1 MFMKRWL
8 KSVRVWIFWVLILLL
23 HLRWSGGF
31 GGVKNRVED
40 AGGGVAGEF
49 MLAGVKWDE
58 ARVEDM

>member
-8 KSVRVWIFWVLILLL
+8 KSL
-23 HLRWSGGF
+23 HLRWCGGF

-58 ARVEDM
+58 ARVEDMEVF